1 MATLERIRQRSG
13 LLLIVIGLAMAAFI
27 LTDLLGSGNSILR
40 GDANVVGEINGVEID
55 ALEFNRRV
63 DERLSLL
70 QRQNPQQ
77 SAGITRNAVANQIWV
92 EYQEEVL
99 VASNYD
105 DLGLSVSGQELFER
119 ITQNPQVRQQEG
131 FRDPVTGNFSPATLK
146 NYISQIRDNA
156 AADQQAAQAYDQW
169 LSFEE
174 GTHDQVLRDKY
185 LYAVRKGL
193 YMPSALAKADYDR
206 RNQNLT
212 VQYFGLEFNSIAD
225 STVEVSEAD
234 MKAYYN
240 ANKEDFKSDNTRE
253 IAFVTFE
260 VKASD
265 ADKNDL
271 RAELNSY
278 LEPEIINRRGK
289 VDTLP
294 SFYDTEDDSVYAV
307 GRSDALVNPVFQT
320 KEEIAAPYDSIFFA
334 QEVGY
339 IHGPFE
345 RADTYVLSKIS
356 AIGNRPDSVRAR
368 HILISYQ
375 GANNGQSQA
384 TRAPQE
390 AKNLADS
397 LIALVREDSTQ
408 FGALATQFTD
418 DPGSKNSGGFYDWFT
433 AGSMVPAFNDFCFYR
448 AKGDIGMVFTNFG
461 IHIIQVLDQ
470 MGENKVIK
478 LTEIV
483 RTIEA
488 SDATR
493 DSVYD
498 MASAFASKANDTS
511 DFAALA
517 TSMGYAARPAAN
529 IDANQE
535 NILGIGSSRDIVRW
549 VHNDEVELGAIDLFN
564 QDNNSFI
571 VTQLTQIRPEDYLPM
586 SMVEDQ
592 VRAGAIRTKKAEMLK
607 AQLEEKMGENA
618 DINSL
623 AAAFNKQ
630 VQTQAVN
637 FGTASLT
644 GYGAEPKVIGQATGL
659 ADNTLSNIIEG
670 ERGVYLVNVA
680 NRTAVTDLTSYASEQ
695 IRLESAMSN
704 AANQAVLESLKNSA
718 EVEDNRKRFY

>member
-13 LLLIVIGLAMAAFI
+13 LLLIVIGLAMTAFI

-40 GDANVVGEINGVEID
+40 GDANIVGEINGVEIN
-55 ALEFNRRV
+55 ALDFNRRV

-77 SAGITRNAVANQIWV
+77 AAGFTRNAVANQIWV
-92 EYQEEVL
+92 EYQEEL
-99 VASNYD
+99 LIASNYEN
-105 DLGLSVSGQELFER
+105 LGLSVTGQELFER

-146 NYISQIRDNA
+146 NYITQIRDNA
-156 AADQQAAQAYDQW
+156 ANDPQAAQAYDQW

-212 VQYFGLEFNSIAD
+212 VQYFGLEFNSIPD
-225 STVEVSEAD
+225 STIEVSDSE

-240 ANKEDFKSDNTRE
+240 DNKEDFKSDATRE

-265 ADKNDL
+265 ADKSNL
-271 RAELNSY
+271 RTELETY
-278 LEPEIINRRGK
+278 LKPELLNRRGK
-289 VDTLP
+289 TDTLP
-294 SFYDTEDDSVYAV
+294 SFYDTEDDSVFAV

-320 KEEIAAPYDSIFFA
+320 KEEMIAPYDSIFFA
-334 QEVGY
+334 QEEGY

-345 RADTYVLSKIS
+345 RNDSYVLSKIS
-356 AIGNRPDSVRAR
+356 AIGNRPDSVQAR

-375 GANNGQSQA
+375 GANNGKSES

-390 AKNLADS
+390 AKTLADS
-397 LIALVREDSTQ
+397 LIALIREDSTQ

-418 DPGSKNSGGFYDWFT
+418 DPGSKASGGFYNWFT
-433 AGSMVPAFNDFCFYR
+433 PGTMVPEFNDFSFYR
-448 AKGDIGMVFTNFG
+448 KEGDIGMVFTNFG
-461 IHIIQVLDQ
+461 IHIIQVLNQ
-470 MGENKVIK
+470 MGENKVLK

-498 MASAFASKANDTS
+498 MASNFASKANDTT

-517 TSMGYAARPAAN
+517 ASMGYGARPAAN

-549 VHNDEVELGAIDLFN
+549 IHNDEVELGAIDLFN
-564 QDNNSFI
+564 QDNNAF
-571 VTQLTQIRPEDYLPM
+571 VVVQLTQIRPNDYLPM
-586 SMVEDQ
+586 TMVEDQ
-592 VRAGAIRTKKAEMLK
+592 VKAGAVRTKKAAQLI
-607 AQLEEKMGENA
+607 AQLEAKMGENA

-623 AAAFNKQ
+623 ATAFDKQ

-644 GYGAEPKVIGQATGL
+644 GYGSEPKVIGLATGL
-659 ADNTLSNIIEG
+659 ADNSLSNIIEG
-670 ERGVYLVNVA
+670 DRGVYLVNVA
-680 NRTAVTDLTSYASEQ
+680 SRTAVSELTSYESEQ
-695 IRLESAMSN
+695 IRLETAMSN
-704 AANQAVLESLKNSA
+704 AANQAVLESLKNDA
-718 EVEDNRKRFY
+718 ELVDNRKRFF